1 MSKGDEV
8 VNRDS
13 DLLQQRKRSRWI
25 GIAGTAVFCAA
36 NVLFATNPAS
46 AQAQPLSLAQ
56 VQKLIQVQA
65 PDATIAAEIR
75 RRGLSFAP
83 SKETAEALRRAGAGA
98 ETLQAIDELRPML
111 DEAKQAI
118 PAILTKIYSSLDQGS
133 PQAIRP
139 FVSPQIAGNAA
150 RLDGICRP
158 FTYKAHY
165 IEAIIER
172 PGQRFEVRVHAL
184 FQPFDERASVLVFR
198 PFQGSFQLTGIDDPT
213 DEWFGPGKEAAIQAA
228 RNFIYAAKAQQAG
241 VLAGL
246 VASGLDVSHYTSNAC
261 WREAFQLVLEV
272 NDAHA
277 ELDARKGLK
286 VRVRANVT
294 VKTGSSV
301 GTEQANFWVDR
312 INDQYKIVVAEPL
325 HNPFFIL
332 HPPILF
338 NYCPASCRGINEEFY
353 SPLEGSGLEEATLKR
368 FGLPASMVAP
378 EQIYHVGGDVMA
390 PVVISKSTPS
400 CTDAAR
406 KIRAKGKVNVSF
418 VVDVNGF
425 VKDVKVIKSLE
436 PSLDDTAV
444 RSARAW
450 TFQPAT
456 RHGVPVAVRV
466 SLEDEFSC
474 Y

>member
-1 MSKGDEV
+1 MTEEKNCLFQEPSRLRWLGIV
-8 VNRDS
+8 GMFALGVAS
-13 DLLQQRKRSRWI
+13 LMLLTKP
-25 GIAGTAVFCAA
+25 V
-36 NVLFATNPAS
+36 S
-46 AQAQPLSLAQ
+46 AQGTQGQPLSLAQ

-83 SKETAEALRRAGAGA
+83 TKETAEALRRAGAGT

-118 PAILTKIYSSLDQGS
+118 PGILTKIYSSLDQGN

-139 FVSPQIAGNAA
+139 FVSPQIAGNAST
-150 RLDGICRP
+150 LDGICRP

-198 PFQGSFQLTGIDDPT
+198 PFQGNFQLTGT
-213 DEWFGPGKEAAIQAA
+213 NSTMDEWFGPSKEAAIQVA

-246 VASGLDVSHYTSNAC
+246 VASGLDVSQYTSNAC
-261 WREAFQLVLEV
+261 WREALQRIVDV
-272 NDAHA
+272 TDAHA
-277 ELDARKGLK
+277 ELAQRKGLK
-286 VRVRANVT
+286 IRVGVNVT
-294 VKTGSSV
+294 VQTRV
-301 GTEQANFWVDR
+301 FTTAQANFWVDR
-312 INDQYKIVVAEPL
+312 ANDQYRIVAAEPL
-325 HNPFFIL
+325 HDPSFIL
-332 HPPILF
+332 RPAILF
-338 NYCPASCRGINEEFY
+338 NDCPTSCRGMNEGFFTV
-353 SPLEGSGLEEATLKR
+353 LEGSGLEDDTLKR
-368 FGLPASMVAP
+368 FGLPASLIKP
-378 EQIYHVGGDVMA
+378 EQVYHVGGDVMP
-390 PVVISKSTPS
+390 PVVIAKLTPA

-406 KIRAKGKVNVSF
+406 KVRAKGKVDLSA
-418 VVDVNGF
+418 VVDTNGY
-425 VKDVKVIKSLE
+425 VREIKVVKSLE
-436 PSLDDTAV
+436 PSLDENAI
-444 RSARAW
+444 RAARTW

-456 RHGVPVAVRV
+456 RHGIPVAVGV
-466 SLEDEFSC
+466 TISSDFSC